1 MPDTRDGVGKAG
13 GWLRGRLAPNS
24 NCHTGVPM
32 PDERVARLIA
42 RDIDTWTR
50 LDAVMLSWT
59 ETLFERRMAVGLL
72 SMATG
77 GSSLSPPSGTKVTN
91 ARLLRTELASASAE
105 ALIRSRA
112 AATATK

>member
-1 MPDTRDGVGKAG
+1 MEQHPGKQG
-13 GWLRGRLAPNS
+13 RRHRLDQQSNRRLRGRD
-24 NCHTGVPM
+24 TTQGVRDGCLPKTCEITANPM
-32 PDERVARLIA
+32 SQIQS
-42 RDIDTWTR
+42 T
-50 LDAVMLSWT
+50 
-59 ETLFERRMAVGLL
+59 
-72 SMATG
+72 ATG